1 MAKLIRLD
9 RSGHS
14 TLAEWELSD
23 ASARARAARL
33 LDAELGR
40 GMIASASRGDL
51 ATAEIV
57 RELPEDAELVILRR
71 PIVGG

>member
-1 MAKLIRLD
+1 MPKLIRLD

-14 TLAEWELSD
+14 TLAEWD
-23 ASARARAARL
+23 AVDPAGRAQAARL

-40 GMIASASRGDL
+40 GMIASATLPGGGN
-51 ATAEIV
+51 EVV
-57 RELPEDAELVILRR
+57 RELPEDSELVILRR